1 MALSATAQDILKDP
15 MTYLDV
21 EHNEKKPID
30 PKNIWTV
37 KSITTMS
44 EEEYIT
50 ALLSIRNLSSKRG
63 LYEGKELIHESIAN
77 YSNQILSRFQ
87 SVNQLSHHLKGIYG
101 CELPKKFRDY
111 FHRAVQEE
119 PSQEEPSQEEPSQE
133 EPSQEEPSQEENLTL
148 TLGGVSFTLSNG
160 ASLNIGELE
169 IKSLDFKGLRSVT
182 IQKVAEGKI
191 YGLNLES

>member
-50 ALLSIRNLSSKRG
+50 ALLSIRNLSSRRG

-119 PSQEEPSQEEPSQE
+119 PSQEEPSQEE
-133 EPSQEEPSQEENLTL
+133 LTL